1 MDDDRRGK
9 TRTPDIRYVKLVVT
23 KDSGEERVYPLI
35 LRDVSNEGV
44 GAMFIGSDAVDPSRE
59 YVLRVSDGKERRVR
73 IVWTK
78 QVAELV
84 HILGMKFTDN

>member
-1 MDDDRRGK
+1 MGDERRSNS
-9 TRTPDIRYVKLVVT
+9 RSPEIRYVKLVVT

-35 LRDVSNEGV
+35 LRDVSNDGV
-44 GAMFIGSDAVDPSRE
+44 GAMFIGSEAVDPERD
-59 YVLRVSDGKERRVR
+59 YILRVSDCKERGVR